1 MKKILYIIT
10 QSEFGGA
17 QRYVFDLAR
26 RIKNDFEVIVA
37 AGEDPDGELFRRLK
51 SENIESRYL
60 SHLKRRLNP
69 FRDIIAI
76 FQLRRLIKK
85 EKPNIIHLN
94 SSKAGALGSLA
105 AKFAIYGP
113 KKVVYTAHGWAFN
126 EPAGWLRKSVYF
138 LAEKL
143 TEKFKDRI
151 ICVSDYDRRIAIK
164 SGFPKRKLLT
174 IHNGLDFDNLK
185 FLSKERAREKLSAD
199 RLSLITNS
207 SLVIGTIANLYP
219 TKGLEYLIEAAN
231 IIRHPEFISGSPH
244 RHPEFISGSPH
255 RHPEFISGSPH
266 RHPEFISGSPHRH
279 PEFISGSREILK
291 QVENKFSASKQHD
304 NEHTPLFVVIG
315 EGPERKKLE
324 ELIKKYN
331 LETNFFLLGHLP
343 DARQYLKAF
352 DIFVLP
358 SVKEGFP
365 YAILEAM
372 AAGVPIIASEVGGIP
387 EMASLHLSSV
397 NERTVLSEPAL
408 FLSEP
413 KNSQQLAEN
422 ILYFL
427 NSPEAAARLAEK
439 AQEIVKISF
448 GLTQM
453 VQKTTQVYIW

>member
-1 MKKILYIIT
+1 
-10 QSEFGGA
+10 
-17 QRYVFDLAR
+17 
-26 RIKNDFEVIVA
+26 
-37 AGEDPDGELFRRLK
+37 
-51 SENIESRYL
+51 
-60 SHLKRRLNP
+60 
-69 FRDIIAI
+69 
-76 FQLRRLIKK
+76 
-85 EKPNIIHLN
+85 
-94 SSKAGALGSLA
+94 
-105 AKFAIYGP
+105 
-113 KKVVYTAHGWAFN
+113 
-126 EPAGWLRKSVYF
+126 

-207 SLVIGTIANLYP
+207 SLVIGTVANLYP
-219 TKGLEYLIEAAN
+219 TKGLECLIEAAN

-244 RHPEFISGSPH
+244 RHPEFISGS
-255 RHPEFISGSPH
+255 
-266 RHPEFISGSPHRH
+266 
-279 PEFISGSREILK
+279 REMLK

-324 ELIKKYN
+324 ELIKKYE

-427 NSPEAAARLAEK
+427 NSPKAAARLAEK